1 MTKTPLNIE
10 LLCKKPPTGVKD
22 QQHDLCLHWGTADR
36 DSCSSPPTLA
46 AALQTALATAANM
59 LLLVQRRVFAAT
71 SGRGK
76 HRPPCVA
83 TAVLRPWEELI
94 GVESGVDQLLPLLTK
109 TPTPPSPA
117 FISQLNGL
125 TPCYFLISDFSP
137 AVVGKR
143 GHIFSVFISM
153 FSFRFWRVD
162 RKKENNLNCEIRKTD
177 QQSFFYI

>member
-1 MTKTPLNIE
+1 MICVSTGGRPTETPVRLHRHWQQLFKQLSQQLQICCCWCRDE
-10 LLCKKPPTGVKD
+10 YL
-22 QQHDLCLHWGTADR
+22 QQHLG
-36 DSCSSPPTLA
+36 
-46 AALQTALATAANM
+46 
-59 LLLVQRRVFAAT
+59 
-71 SGRGK
+71 GGK

-94 GVESGVDQLLPLLTK
+94 GVESGVDQILPLLTK